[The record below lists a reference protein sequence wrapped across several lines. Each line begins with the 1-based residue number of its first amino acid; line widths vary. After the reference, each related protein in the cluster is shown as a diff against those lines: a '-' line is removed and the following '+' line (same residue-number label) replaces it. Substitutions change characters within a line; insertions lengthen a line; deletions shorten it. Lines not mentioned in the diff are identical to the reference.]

1 MAEPPIVVYMQE
13 AGRRRP
19 DRLETP
25 GEWRAETAWPP
36 AGAAE
41 RAFDLGP
48 ADA

>member
-13 AGRRRP
+13 GTGGP

-25 GEWRAETAWPP
+25 GRWRAETSWPP

-41 RAFDLGP
+41 RAFHLG
-48 ADA
+48 AGRHA